1 MLVIAGLIAGGAL
14 QAWTAQLISSRIAS
28 TKTGEQ
34 TIKTA
39 LISFIE
45 RNNRL
50 PCPAVATLLATDANY
65 GRDATT
71 QRSAQAL
78 AAGGPNAA

>member
-1 MLVIAGLIAGGAL
+1 MLVIVGLIAGGAL

-39 LISFIE
+39 LISFID
-45 RNNRL
+45 RL